1 MLAETNIN
9 PANICAEC
17 EADTFPLRWHGGDSL
32 RADGSEI
39 MEVCFCDCHDEEEES
54 PQYSSYG
61 VDGFH
66 FIDDFG
72 DGPLGW

>member
-9 PANICAEC
+9 PANICSEC
-17 EADTFPLRWHGGDSL
+17 EADTFPVLYHGGDSR

-39 MEVCFCDCHDEEEES
+39 IEVCWCDCHDEKELQ
-54 PQYSSYG
+54 QYPAHG

-66 FIDDFG
+66 FLEDWGFG
-72 DGPLGW
+72 EGF